1 MHRYLLSFQND
12 GNLVLYGG
20 AGRVLWATG
29 TNADLLAVQ
38 SDGNVVLYERGAPV
52 WATNTEGN
60 PGALLAIQTDGNVVV
75 YTRSGRPIFATNTQG
90 GQSQTRSAARDWNR
104 RRNRYLRI
112 AE

>member
-1 MHRYLLSFQND
+1 MLSFQND
-12 GNLVLYGG
+12 GNLVLYDRS
-20 AGRVLWATG
+20 GRVLWATG

-60 PGALLAIQTDGNVVV
+60 PGALFAIQTDGNVVV
-75 YTRSGRPIFATNTQG
+75 YTNSGTPIFATNTQG
-90 GQSQTRSAARDWNR
+90 GRAQTRSAARNWNR
-104 RRNRYLRI
+104 RGFWNLRI